1 MLFYIIYFNRAESS
15 KTYVKSYMGNIYA
28 LGFHLF
34 QKFFGEMQT
43 CCRSCCGTL
52 ILCINSLVAILIL
65 LFMSDIWRQRHLSQL
80 VQNLLK
86 NAFIM
91 ELDQTVAF
99 VHHVDDLAL

>member
-1 MLFYIIYFNRAESS
+1 
-15 KTYVKSYMGNIYA
+15 
-28 LGFHLF
+28 
-34 QKFFGEMQT
+34 
-43 CCRSCCGTL
+43 
-52 ILCINSLVAILIL
+52 
-65 LFMSDIWRQRHLSQL
+65 MSDIWRQRHLSQL